1 MTANELRSINPGVVL
16 VHVAGN
22 VDRAELEAVGV
33 LVRPSRFARPGH
45 MSVATD
51 YLGPRPLTDLHSA
64 GLKVGELAAKARQQG
79 LAANKAL
86 AHVLNASDLAQSV

>member
-51 YLGPRPLTDLHSA
+51 YLGPRPLTDLHTA
-64 GLKVGELAAKARQQG
+64 GLRVGEMLAKARRTG
-79 LAANKAL
+79 LSRVEAERAVL
-86 AHVLNASDLAQSV
+86 AKSSLAQGF